1 MSKLTK
7 TAIENRR
14 RLRTIVTKVG
24 WATAAG
30 TLLER
35 LPSGEYTGEDV
46 RLALTKKG
54 LPDPAHP
61 NAWGGVIRGGQNR
74 GVLVPTGEYRG
85 VISERSHGR
94 KIAVYVKN

>member
-1 MSKLTK
+1 MPKLTK
-7 TAIENRR
+7 TAIQTRR
-14 RLRTIVTKVG
+14 RLRTMVSNVG
-24 WATAAG
+24 WAATAG

-54 LPDPAHP
+54 LPDPTHP
-61 NAWGGVIRGGQNR
+61 NAWGGVIRGGQTR
-74 GVLVPTGEYRG
+74 GVLVPTGKYRP